1 MVPLVN
7 SDLKMLVSRFVNTT
21 KDLALFIRKRN
32 KINLTSRNNK
42 PKMLTSSAVRMVVEE
57 RVILWNGAGM
67 SKLTIKLE
75 KFILEVIFRKI
86 IFVLGTR

>member
-1 MVPLVN
+1 
-7 SDLKMLVSRFVNTT
+7 
-21 KDLALFIRKRN
+21 
-32 KINLTSRNNK
+32 
-42 PKMLTSSAVRMVVEE
+42 MLTSSAVRMMVEE